1 MWKQHSFSCLF
12 PRIFY
17 ESVLWGVGLGPGSG
31 VKSWIFDLQPPTLC
45 PCSKMTHIVCLNMI
59 MLLEYILDSPLGKQF
74 QPSYEPPAEMITRHV
89 CHWHGGHRHWP
100 LLRWR
105 YLRLHRSSRFQLV
118 QGASLWLPAY
128 GCNDAWRHWEVEVIP
143 AQERQGWG
151 TGTTFQISGYIIW
164 VRYNN
169 LTATSLEQCLV
180 GITIP
185 KIAELFRFG
194 ESCNLSRNISEDH
207 RRWV

>member
-1 MWKQHSFSCLF
+1 MSLFCGGLVWVLDRAWRIGSLIFNPQPCVRVRKWPISCVWTWSCCWSIFLIVPLANSSNPATNRQQRWLLGMYVTGMGVTGTGLFSGGDTC
-12 PRIFY
+12 
-17 ESVLWGVGLGPGSG
+17 GCT
-31 VKSWIFDLQPPTLC
+31 D
-45 PCSKMTHIVCLNMI
+45 
-59 MLLEYILDSPLGKQF
+59 PLAF
-74 QPSYEPPAEMITRHV
+74 NWFRV
-89 CHWHGGHRHWP
+89 
-100 LLRWR
+100 
-105 YLRLHRSSRFQLV
+105 
-118 QGASLWLPAY
+118 PAY

>member
-1 MWKQHSFSCLF
+1 MPF

-31 VKSWIFDLQPPTLC
+31 VKNWIFDLQPPTLC

-89 CHWHGGHRHWP
+89 GHWHGGHRHWP
-100 LLRWR
+100 VLRWR

-118 QGASLWLPAY
+118 QGASLWLQWCLATL
-128 GCNDAWRHWEVEVIP
+128 G
-143 AQERQGWG
+143 GWG
-151 TGTTFQISGYIIW
+151 DSGPGTTGLGNWDNVPNIW
-164 VRYNN
+164 VYY
-169 LTATSLEQCLV
+169 L
-180 GITIP
+180 G
-185 KIAELFRFG
+185 KI
-194 ESCNLSRNISEDH
+194 
-207 RRWV
+207 